1 MSSAAAPPEL
11 HLPDLPEVAVS
22 LGAHAP
28 PRPRLGLRYRLRE
41 LLGVYLPL
49 ALMALL
55 ALGTWWLLKNTPR
68 LEASEEAAPL
78 RREPD
83 YEMREF
89 AITRF
94 SSDGRVKVRVEGAL
108 LRHFPDTDRIEI
120 DSARIH
126 AVAVD
131 GRVTRAHASKALIN
145 GDASEWQL
153 SGGARVSSEPK
164 TGPKLELES
173 EFLHA
178 FVATEKIRSHLPV
191 RVRRDQDEIRA
202 GGLEYDNLTQRLQL
216 AGPVRARFGAVVQAG
231 RTAAD
236 AKAP

>member
-1 MSSAAAPPEL
+1 MNPAASPPQL

-22 LGAHAP
+22 LGAPAP

-55 ALGTWWLLKNTPR
+55 ALGTWWLVKNTPR
-68 LEASEEAAPL
+68 PETSDEQPML

-83 YEMREF
+83 YEMRDF

-94 SSDGRVKVRVEGAL
+94 STDGRVTVRIEGAL

-120 DSARIH
+120 DIARIH

-131 GRVTRAHASKALIN
+131 GRVTRANASKALIN

-153 SGGARVSSEPK
+153 SGGARVLTEPK

-178 FVATEKIRSHLPV
+178 FVATERIRSHLPV
-191 RVRRDQDEIRA
+191 VVRRDQDEIRA
-202 GGLEYDNLTQRLQL
+202 GGLEFDNMTQRLQL
-216 AGPVRARFGAVVQAG
+216 AGPVRARFAAMAPTG
-231 RTAAD
+231 RI
-236 AKAP
+236 APEVKSP

>member
-1 MSSAAAPPEL
+1 MSTAASPAEL

-22 LGAHAP
+22 LGAPAP

-49 ALMALL
+49 ALMTLL
-55 ALGTWWLLKNTPR
+55 ALGTWWLVKNTPR
-68 LEASEEAAPL
+68 QETSEERPIL

-83 YEMREF
+83 YEMRDF

-94 SSDGRVKVRVEGAL
+94 ATDGRATVRIEGAL

-120 DSARIH
+120 DTAHIH

-131 GRVTRAHASKALIN
+131 GRVTQAYASKALVN

-153 SGGARVSSEPK
+153 SGGARVLTGPK
-164 TGPKLELES
+164 EGPKLELES

-178 FVATEKIRSHLPV
+178 FVAAEKIRSHLPV

-202 GGLEYDNLTQRLQL
+202 GGLEFDNLTQKLQL
-216 AGPVRARFGAVVQAG
+216 AGPVRARFAPAAPAG

-236 AKAP
+236 VKAP